1 MPKNNREIDSM
12 VDKALDALS
21 KQKKPNIRKTAREFA
36 VPEGRLRRRWKGGK
50 TLFQR
55 PPTNRKLDST
65 QEGALCE
72 YLDYLDSVGI
82 PLKRASV
89 GATANSI
96 LASAHEDSTNPPP
109 QIGEHWTRRF
119 LKRHPEYHV
128 RRKRA
133 IDIERMQAVDKTVV
147 ERWFDDYRHQ
157 ITIHGIC
164 PEDIYNFDETGFQIG
179 VGKDQWIVTREPR
192 KKIFNGSNTNRES
205 VTVVECVST
214 DGFVCPPLI
223 ILSGKQVLLRWFDA
237 IQEDEHLAVTD
248 TGYINDQ
255 LAYQWIQYFH
265 KWTAPRAKG
274 AWRLLFCD
282 RFGSHLTRQVLEF
295 CEKVQILPFFLPAH
309 TSHIL
314 QPLDVGVFSVY
325 KQYHAKVVEEATMT
339 GCQKFTKDEFLHA
352 IASIRQKTFRP
363 STIAVGWKLTGL
375 WPINSDQVT
384 KGLIDYD
391 PQPGSGSWSP
401 ESTPPRPGSN
411 TSNSTEFS
419 TPKSIQKF
427 KRISD
432 RIKDQ
437 EPTSSSFLRNLQKLQ
452 KGAIQQGYLLS
463 ELQREYTYLESV
475 RSARHAR
482 YDASRRTVRITGI
495 ISSKH
500 VKEMKRIE
508 HKLTELESLDKIR
521 PKWKKLMVELR
532 RFCRVKNRKAH

>member
-1 MPKNNREIDSM
+1 MPKNNKEIDAM
-12 VDKALDALS
+12 VGKALDALS
-21 KQKKPNIRKTAREFA
+21 NQKKPNVRKTAREFA

-55 PPTNRKLDST
+55 SPTNRKLDT
-65 QEGALCE
+65 AQEGALCQ
-72 YLDYLDSVGI
+72 YLNYLDSVGL
-82 PLKRASV
+82 PLKRPQI

-96 LASAHEDSTNPPP
+96 LASSDTDLPQ
-109 QIGEHWTRRF
+109 QIGEHWIQRF

-133 IDIERMQAVDKTVV
+133 IDIERLQAVDKTVV
-147 ERWFDDYRHQ
+147 ERWFEDYRHQ
-157 ITIHGIC
+157 VALHGIC

-192 KKIFNGSNTNRES
+192 KKIFNGATTNRES

-214 DGFVCPPLI
+214 DGYACPPVI

-255 LAYQWIQYFH
+255 LAYQWIQKFH
-265 KWTAPRAKG
+265 KWTAPRTKG
-274 AWRLLFCD
+274 GWRLLFCD
-282 RFGSHLTRQVLEF
+282 RFGSHMTMQFLKF
-295 CEKVQILPFFLPAH
+295 CEQVNILPFFLPAH

-325 KQYHAKVVEEATMT
+325 KQYHAKAVEEATMT

-352 IASIRQKTFRP
+352 IASIRQKTFQP
-363 STIAVGWKLTGL
+363 STITLGWKLTGL
-375 WPINSDQVT
+375 WPISSDRVT
-384 KGLIDYD
+384 SGLIDYD
-391 PQPGSGSWSP
+391 PQPGRGSP
-401 ESTPPRPGSN
+401 EPTPPPPSI

-419 TPKSIQKF
+419 TPKTIPKF
-427 KRISD
+427 KQIGD
-432 RIKDQ
+432 RIKNRNS
-437 EPTSSSFLRNLQKLQ
+437 TSASFQRNLQKLQ
-452 KGAIQQGYLLS
+452 KGAIEQGYLLS
-463 ELQREYTYLESV
+463 ELQDQYTYLESI

-482 YDASRRTVRITGI
+482 YDTSRRTVRISGI
-495 ISSKH
+495 VSSSN

-508 HKLTELESLDKIR
+508 CKLTELESLNKLR
-521 PKWKKLMVELR
+521 PRWNVR
-532 RFCRVKNRKAH
+532 TTC